1 MYADLHLHSKFS
13 DGSDTAEEL
22 TEKLLSQNI
31 TTFALTDHDTVAGLP
46 SLIKAVNGRARVIT
60 GVEFSC
66 KENGK
71 TTHILGFGF
80 APSAPEIIEMLAYG
94 QDLRRKN
101 LEIRLSHL
109 KNTHN
114 IVFSDEENAFLHA
127 KNSPSRAHLAALLIR
142 NGHASSYQDCMDK
155 YLNGC
160 KKEELRLTAKD
171 AISAILAASAIPVW
185 AHPLGGEG
193 EPHKFLPETL
203 EALFSYGLRG
213 MECYYS
219 RYTAEE
225 SAFLLDIAQKHGLA
239 ISGGSDYHG
248 TNKTVKLGE
257 LSADGILVP
266 TENLTVLSLL

>member
-13 DGSDTAEEL
+13 DGSDTTPEL
-22 TEKLLSQNI
+22 VEKLLAQNI

-46 SLIKAVNGRARVIT
+46 SLIEAVNGRAHVIT

-71 TTHILGFGF
+71 NTHILGFGF
-80 APSAPEIIEMLAYG
+80 TPDSPEIIEMLTYG
-94 QDLRRKN
+94 QNLRRKN

-109 KNTHN
+109 KKHG
-114 IVFSDEENAFLHA
+114 IEFSEEENAFLHE
-127 KNSPSRAHLAALLIR
+127 KNSPSRAHLAALLIK
-142 NGHASSYQDCMDK
+142 NGHAISYQDCMEK

-160 KKEELRLTAKD
+160 KRDELRLTAKD
-171 AISAILAASAIPVW
+171 AISAIIAAGAIPVW

-193 EPHKFLPETL
+193 EPHEFIPETL
-203 EALFSYGLRG
+203 EALLSYGLRG

-219 RYTAEE
+219 RYTKEE
-225 SAFLLDIAQKHGLA
+225 SDFLLSIANTHNLA

-257 LSADGILVP
+257 LSADGIAIP

>member
-13 DGSDTAEEL
+13 DGSDTTPEL
-22 TEKLLSQNI
+22 VEKLLAQNI

-46 SLIKAVNGRARVIT
+46 SLIESVNGRAHVIT

-71 TTHILGFGF
+71 NTHILGFGF
-80 APSAPEIIEMLAYG
+80 TPDSPEIIEMLTYG
-94 QDLRRKN
+94 QNLRRKN

-109 KNTHN
+109 KKHG
-114 IVFSDEENAFLHA
+114 IEFSEEENAFLHE
-127 KNSPSRAHLAALLIR
+127 KNSPSRAHLAALLIK
-142 NGHASSYQDCMDK
+142 NGHAISYQDCMEK

-160 KKEELRLTAKD
+160 KRDELRLTAKD
-171 AISAILAASAIPVW
+171 AISAIISAGAIPVW

-193 EPHKFLPETL
+193 EPHEFTPETL
-203 EALFSYGLRG
+203 EALLSYGLRG

-219 RYTAEE
+219 RYTKEE
-225 SAFLLDIAQKHGLA
+225 SDFLLSIANTHNLA

-257 LSADGILVP
+257 LSADGIAIP